1 MNPNNNMLTVVHTS
15 GIVRVPVVSSE
26 EQASPLYFSSEL
38 ATGTRTIPDAL
49 YALRRHI
56 IVVFHIP

>member
-26 EQASPLYFSSEL
+26 EQASSHTSDKVLREL
-38 ATGTRTIPDAL
+38 GCVLVLT
-49 YALRRHI
+49 
-56 IVVFHIP
+56 